1 MKKLLST
8 LFASIVLSTPISAHQ
23 KIDDD
28 VFYTREAM
36 QCMKLGQCNEGIYR
50 VRSENYSGETKEILE
65 HLEDLEV
72 KVYRAI
78 PQYFMNEYRGLYY
91 SDNNKIFINIGFIKD
106 QLSFLTILRHEGW
119 HVAQDC
125 MAGSIVNS
133 DIMSI
138 LSHDKIPKDIIQE
151 TFDRYGYGD
160 PQVIRIEREAVLAM
174 HTKDMTNKALSVCN
188 SDEKMWDV
196 YLPPKKTWS
205 YLYWNAWIS
214 K

>member
-1 MKKLLST
+1 MKKLLT
-8 LFASIVLSTPISAHQ
+8 GLVASLALCTPAPAHEE
-23 KIDDD
+23 IEDW
-28 VFYTREAM
+28 FYTPVAM
-36 QCMKLGQCNEGIYR
+36 GCMKLGECTEGVYP
-50 VRSENYSGETKEILE
+50 VKSENYSGETKEILE

-91 SDNNKIFINIGFIKD
+91 SDQNKMFINTKFTKD
-106 QLSFLTILRHEGW
+106 SKSFLTILRHEGW

-125 MAGSIVNS
+125 MAGTLANS

-138 LSHDKIPKDIIQE
+138 LDHEKIPKDIIQE
-151 TFDRYGYGD
+151 TFDRYGYSD
-160 PQVIRIEREAVLAM
+160 PMVIRIEREAVMSMYTA
-174 HTKDMTNKALSVCN
+174 DMTTKALSVCN
-188 SDEKMWDV
+188 SDKKMWDV
-196 YLPPKKTWS
+196 YFPPKKTWS

>member
-8 LFASIVLSTPISAHQ
+8 LFASIVLSTPISAQ
-23 KIDDD
+23 QEFDDD
-28 VFYTREAM
+28 IFYTREAM
-36 QCMKLGQCNEGIYR
+36 ECMKLGHCNEGIYR

-72 KVYRAI
+72 KVYKAI

-91 SDNNKIFINIGFIKD
+91 SDRNKIFINIGFVKD
-106 QLSFLTILRHEGW
+106 QQSFLTILRHEGW

-125 MAGSIVNS
+125 MAGSIMNS

-138 LSHDKIPKDIIQE
+138 LEHTKIPKDIIQE

-160 PQVIRIEREAVLAM
+160 PTVIRIEREAVMAM
-174 HTKDMTNKALSVCN
+174 HTMDMTTKALSVCN

>member
-23 KIDDD
+23 KVDDD

-91 SDNNKIFINIGFIKD
+91 SDNNKIFINIGFVKD
-106 QLSFLTILRHEGW
+106 QPSFLTILRHEGW

-133 DIMSI
+133 DILGI
-138 LSHDKIPKDIIQE
+138 LSHEVIPPHITQE
-151 TFDRYGYGD
+151 TFARYGYD
-160 PQVIRIEREAVLAM
+160 PTVVRIEREAVWAM
-174 HTKDMTNKALSVCN
+174 KTPNMTVDALKACN
-188 SDEKMWDV
+188 SDTPMWET
-196 YLPPKKTWS
+196 YEPPIKTWK
-205 YLYWNAWIS
+205 YLYWNTWIS

>member
-36 QCMKLGQCNEGIYR
+36 QCMKLGHCNEGIYR

-91 SDNNKIFINIGFIKD
+91 SDRNKIFINIGFVKD
-106 QLSFLTILRHEGW
+106 QPSFLTILRHEGW

-125 MAGSIVNS
+125 MAGSIANS
-133 DIMSI
+133 DIVGI
-138 LSHDKIPKDIIQE
+138 LSHEVIPPHIIQE
-151 TFDRYGYGD
+151 TFDRYGYD
-160 PQVIRIEREAVLAM
+160 PTVVRIEREAVWAM
-174 HTKDMTNKALSVCN
+174 KTPNMTTDALKACN
-188 SDEKMWDV
+188 SDTPMWET
-196 YLPPKKTWS
+196 YEPPTKTWS
-205 YLYWNAWIS
+205 YLYWNSWI
-214 K
+214 

>member
-1 MKKLLST
+1 
-8 LFASIVLSTPISAHQ
+8 
-23 KIDDD
+23 

-91 SDNNKIFINIGFIKD
+91 SDNNKIFINIGFVKD
-106 QLSFLTILRHEGW
+106 QPSFLTILRHEGW

-188 SDEKMWDV
+188 SDKKMWDE